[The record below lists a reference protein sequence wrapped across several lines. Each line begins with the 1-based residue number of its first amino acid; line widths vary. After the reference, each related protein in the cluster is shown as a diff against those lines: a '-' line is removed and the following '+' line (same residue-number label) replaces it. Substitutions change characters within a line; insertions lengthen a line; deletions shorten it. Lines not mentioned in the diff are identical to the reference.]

1 MMFAFIMFSINVAAK
16 EYEGGS
22 VLIRIPS
29 DENKDPTG
37 IEFYICQVADIVEGQ
52 YVLRKDCDI
61 KDIDLN
67 KIDDTKMYKEAASK
81 FSKCSAVKK
90 GAVIIKAD
98 RSGEAS
104 IDNLKEGVYYIY
116 SNGSKE
122 YGNISSSII
131 SIPTYNEIN
140 DTMEYSVVCE
150 PKITK
155 EITER
160 PKTGDNTEIQVY
172 VYMCLYMIIIIIVSY
187 MVLKR
192 YKALDK
198 E

>member
-1 MMFAFIMFSINVAAK
+1 MFTFIMFSINVAAK

-29 DENKDPTG
+29 GENEDPTG

-52 YVLRKDCDI
+52 YILRKDCDL

-67 KIDDTKMYKEAASK
+67 KIGDTKVYREAASR
-81 FSKCSAVKK
+81 FSKCSAIKK
-90 GAVIIKAD
+90 NAVTIKTD
-98 RSGEAS
+98 SNGEAL

-131 SIPTYNEIN
+131 SIPTHNEIN
-140 DTMEYSVVCE
+140 DTMEYNVVCE

-155 EITER
+155 DITEK
-160 PKTGDNTEIQVY
+160 PKTGDNLEIQG
-172 VYMCLYMIIIIIVSY
+172 YMFVCLYTIIIIMASY
-187 MVLKR
+187 IVLKR
-192 YKALDK
+192 YKSLDK
-198 E
+198 D